1 MAEEAQQAK
10 GRGGQ
15 YLLTLVFVVIGFVI
29 GAYIDAIAPW
39 LRDDLGLRLWHLLF
53 LPLWFFVSIM
63 VHEGGHFLA
72 GRLAGL
78 QWMTVTAGPLR
89 LTRLHGGHSP
99 EHSRSRVRPRIKVQW
114 FTNNTSIGG
123 LVLMVPGVKPTS
135 RAGWACFVLGGP
147 VANLLLSAVLVVIMR
162 AGAAPLWQGPLLLL
176 ALVSLFLGAL
186 NLLPFRASGFSTDG
200 RNLLDILRGDAAY
213 AVSRAMLA
221 IAGHSVAGV
230 RPRDWDRALVAQ
242 IREAQMQSRDQSEA
256 GDEES
261 QAARAA
267 RAYTLY
273 LEALDAGDRQRMQRH
288 LAETED
294 YFEALPSLV
303 ASPVACALAIHFRL
317 IDRNLAA
324 ADAWHEKGQ
333 AGLTDASMLA
343 LADFSRAHVRGDMAE
358 ARRLADHARR
368 CMAEDAD
375 QGGVQPYRDL
385 LEQIMAADS
394 AAGNALS
401 VLS

>member
-1 MAEEAQQAK
+1 MAEEAQQAR

-15 YLLTLVFVVIGFVI
+15 YLLTLIFVVIGFFI
-29 GAYIDAIAPW
+29 GGYIDVIAPW
-39 LRDDLGLRLWHLLF
+39 LTEDLGLRLWHLL
-53 LPLWFFVSIM
+53 LVPLWFFLSIM

-78 QWMTVTAGPLR
+78 QWMIVTAGPLR
-89 LTRLHGGHSP
+89 LTRLHAGHSRK
-99 EHSRSRVRPRIKVQW
+99 HSRVKVQW
-114 FTNNTSIGG
+114 FTNDTSIGG

-147 VANLLLSAVLVVIMR
+147 VANLLFSTVLIAIMR
-162 AGAAPLWQGPLLLL
+162 AGAESFWQGPLLLL

-221 IAGHSVAGV
+221 IAGHSASGV

-242 IREAQMQSRDQSEA
+242 IREAQIQSRDNAET
-256 GDEES
+256 GDEERDEES
-261 QAARAA
+261 QAAQAA

-273 LEALDAGDRQRMQRH
+273 LEALDAGNHECMHRY

-294 YFEALPSLV
+294 CFDALPSLV

-317 IDRNLAA
+317 IDKNLAA
-324 ADAWHEKGQ
+324 ADTWHEKGQ